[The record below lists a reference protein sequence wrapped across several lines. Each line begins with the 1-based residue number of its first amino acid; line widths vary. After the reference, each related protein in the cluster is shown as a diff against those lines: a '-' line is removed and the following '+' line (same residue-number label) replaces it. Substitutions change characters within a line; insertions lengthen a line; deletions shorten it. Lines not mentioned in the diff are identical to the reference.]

1 MKNKI
6 YLLSALVILLL
17 SACEDLDRE
26 LVTTLSEKQVT
37 SSYEYS
43 KNRLS
48 AIYANLPE
56 GYLDI
61 DNAMLASAADE
72 AEHTIETS
80 AIQKFNT
87 GSWNDIDNPDN
98 VWGRYY
104 KAIRNANLFLNLSD
118 SINLDVYRLDPATQ
132 VTYAQRK
139 VEIKRWKSEAQF
151 LRAFFYFELVKRYGG
166 VPLIKTPLLIED
178 AQESVSRNTLEECVQ
193 FIVSECDS
201 AARVLPAKH
210 ADAEMGRATK
220 GAALSLKAR
229 VLLYA
234 ASDLYNNA
242 SWASGY
248 AKPELISLTGDRQAR
263 WKAAVD
269 AAKAVIDLAGTSY
282 ALTNNYRSLFN
293 TFNNNEI
300 ILVRRNKATNDF
312 EKLSFPIGFDYA
324 TGGTTPSQNLVDA
337 YEMKDGTTFDW
348 KNTVHAAAPFANRD
362 PRLTLSII
370 TNNSTYKGRAV
381 EAWTGGKD
389 GKGVERA
396 TKTGY
401 YLKKH
406 ADENLDLLQNR
417 TSVHSWIL
425 FRLAEVYLNYAEALN
440 EYNPGHS
447 DIKKYVDMVRDR
459 AGIKMPLLP
468 AGLTQE
474 QMRERIRNERRVELA
489 FEDHRFWD
497 VRRWMI
503 APATLGGTL
512 KGLEITKDQASN
524 FTYSVIDVESRT
536 FEPKMYWYPI
546 SQSELLKAKGL
557 VQNPLW

>member
-1 MKNKI
+1 
-6 YLLSALVILLL
+6 
-17 SACEDLDRE
+17 
-26 LVTTLSEKQVT
+26 
-37 SSYEYS
+37 
-43 KNRLS
+43 
-48 AIYANLPE
+48 
-56 GYLDI
+56 
-61 DNAMLASAADE
+61 MLFRS
-72 AEHTIETS
+72 
-80 AIQKFNT
+80 
-87 GSWNDIDNPDN
+87 
-98 VWGRYY
+98 
-104 KAIRNANLFLNLSD
+104 
-118 SINLDVYRLDPATQ
+118 
-132 VTYAQRK
+132 
-139 VEIKRWKSEAQF
+139 
-151 LRAFFYFELVKRYGG
+151 
-166 VPLIKTPLLIED
+166 
-178 AQESVSRNTLEECVQ
+178 
-193 FIVSECDS
+193 FIISECDS
-201 AARVLPAKH
+201 AAKVLPARH

-234 ASDLYNNA
+234 ASDQYNNA

-248 AKPELISLTGDRQAR
+248 AKAELISLTGNRQAR
-263 WKAAVD
+263 WKAAAD

-282 ALTNNYRSLFN
+282 ALTNNYRTLF
-293 TFNNNEI
+293 TSFNNNEI

-312 EKLSFPIGFDYA
+312 EKLSYPIGFDHA

-337 YEMKDGTTFDW
+337 YEMKDGTTFSW
-348 KNTVHAAAPFANRD
+348 NNPEHAAAPFANRD

-370 TNNSTYKGRAV
+370 TNNSTYKGRVV

-396 TKTGY
+396 TKTGH

-406 ADENLDLLQNR
+406 VDENLDLLQNR

-440 EYNPGHS
+440 EYSPGHA
-447 DIKKYVDMVRDR
+447 DIKKYVDLVRDR

-468 AGLTQE
+468 AGLSQD

-497 VRRWMI
+497 IRRWMI
-503 APATLGGTL
+503 APAALGGTL
-512 KGLEITKDQASN
+512 KGLEIVKEQSSN
-524 FTYSVIDVESRT
+524 FKYTVIDVESRV

-546 SQSELLKAKGL
+546 PQNELLKAKGL